1 VEPKVEPIVEEKKV
15 VAITPISE
23 ERTVIVT
30 AEKKIECADDVA
42 RTEEAK
48 DEAIKKIRADHDRK
62 A

>member
-30 AEKKIECADDVA
+30 AEKKIECADDVVLN
-42 RTEEAK
+42 EEAK
-48 DEAIKKIRADHDRK
+48 AEAYK
-62 A
+62 AKV